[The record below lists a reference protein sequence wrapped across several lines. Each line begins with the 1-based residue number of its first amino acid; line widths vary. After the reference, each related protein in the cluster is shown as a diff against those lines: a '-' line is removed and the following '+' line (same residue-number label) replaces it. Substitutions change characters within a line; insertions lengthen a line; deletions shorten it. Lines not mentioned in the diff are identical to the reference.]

1 MKDSYL
7 SIVIEAGSVPCNV
20 KSPWNDTSECVLAGV
35 SLDFQVIDIRLFVVD
50 GDFERGP
57 VAFK

>member
-1 MKDSYL
+1 MKDSCL

-35 SLDFQVIDIRLFVVD
+35 SLDLQVIDIRLFVD
-50 GDFERGP
+50 SDFDRGP